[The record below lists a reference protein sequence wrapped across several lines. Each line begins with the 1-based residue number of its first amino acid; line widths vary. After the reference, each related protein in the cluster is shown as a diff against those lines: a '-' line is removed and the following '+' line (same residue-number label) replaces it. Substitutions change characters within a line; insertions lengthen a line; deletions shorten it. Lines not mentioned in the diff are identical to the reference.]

1 MIPYGR
7 QEITDEDIKTVVEV
21 LKSDFLTQGP
31 AVPQFERAISKYCK
45 TKYAVAVNSATS
57 ALHISCLALGLEKG
71 DILWTSPISFV
82 ASANVALY
90 CGASIDFVDIDYDT
104 NNMSMNNLE
113 ERLKIADKEN
123 RLPKIIIPV
132 HLAGK
137 SCDMKRIYE
146 LSKIYGFK
154 IIEDASHAIGGEYK
168 NKKIGSCNYS
178 DITVFSFHPV
188 KIITTAEGGMA
199 MTNNESIFNKLQLL
213 RSHGITRNKKFMN
226 NIDKDDWYYEQITL
240 GYNYRMNDIQAA
252 LGLSQTSRLNI
263 YIQRRNE
270 LARLYFKH
278 LENLDLILP
287 VDQDDS
293 LSSFHLFI
301 IKISENSKKVR
312 DDLFNYLKKS
322 SIGVNL
328 HYIPIYNQPYFDK
341 LGFNRDLFP
350 NSEKYFKN
358 AISIPIYPTLK
369 DDQVFLISE
378 KIREFL

>member
-7 QEITDEDIKTVVEV
+7 QEITDEDIKTVVKV

-31 AVPQFERAISKYCK
+31 AVPQFEKAISEYCK

-104 NNMSMNNLE
+104 NNMSMNDLE

-137 SCDMKRIYE
+137 SCNMKKIYE

-168 NKKIGSCNYS
+168 NNKIGSCNYS

-199 MTNNESIFNKLQLL
+199 MTNNERIFNKLQLL

-226 NIDKDDWYYEQITL
+226 NIDKDDWYYEQIIL
-240 GYNYRMNDIQAA
+240 GFNYRMNDIQAA
-252 LGLSQTSRLNI
+252 LGLSQTSRLNT

-270 LARLYFKH
+270 LAALYFKH
-278 LENLDLILP
+278 LKNLDLVLP
-287 VDQDDS
+287 INEEDA
-293 LSSFHLFI
+293 LSSFHLYI

-312 DDLFNYLKKS
+312 DDLFKYLKKL

-341 LGFNRDLFP
+341 IGFNRDLFP
-350 NSEKYFKN
+350 NSEKYFRN
-358 AISIPIYPTLK
+358 AISIPIYPTLN

>member
-1 MIPYGR
+1 
-7 QEITDEDIKTVVEV
+7 
-21 LKSDFLTQGP
+21 
-31 AVPQFERAISKYCK
+31 
-45 TKYAVAVNSATS
+45 
-57 ALHISCLALGLEKG
+57 
-71 DILWTSPISFV
+71 
-82 ASANVALY
+82 
-90 CGASIDFVDIDYDT
+90 
-104 NNMSMNNLE
+104 
-113 ERLKIADKEN
+113 
-123 RLPKIIIPV
+123 
-132 HLAGK
+132 
-137 SCDMKRIYE
+137 
-146 LSKIYGFK
+146 
-154 IIEDASHAIGGEYK
+154 
-168 NKKIGSCNYS
+168 
-178 DITVFSFHPV
+178 
-188 KIITTAEGGMA
+188 